1 MSFIWVLALLLTL
14 VTSRSSGPPRTSAR
28 ASASERIRSA
38 AAVPGPPDRVALIRE
53 EHLLNIKLTTHE
65 GRVVRFYDDLV
76 KGKTVAINFMFANC
90 ARGVPVATEH
100 LLEAQRALSER
111 MRRDVTFLSIS
122 LEPEQDTPDVLRGY
136 ARAHGT
142 GPGWYFLTGKRNDIE
157 LLRRKLGAYDLDPVV
172 DADPTQHS
180 GIVILGN
187 EPKGRWKAISAL
199 SKPVR
204 IRQAIERTIL
214 PPNEWPSGAAV
225 VAEAPYAENEAVE
238 PVDLSRIPLL
248 RSTEDGH

>member
-1 MSFIWVLALLLTL
+1 M
-14 VTSRSSGPPRTSAR
+14 
-28 ASASERIRSA
+28 
-38 AAVPGPPDRVALIRE
+38 AVPGPPDRVAMIRDQ
-53 EHLLNIKLTTHE
+53 HLPNVELVTHQ
-65 GRVVRFYDDLV
+65 GRTVRFYDDLV
-76 KGKTVAINFMFANC
+76 KGKIVAINFMFANC
-90 ARGVPVATEH
+90 REGCSVATEH
-100 LLEAQRALSER
+100 LLEAQRALGER

-122 LEPEQDTPDVLRGY
+122 LEPEQDTPDALRGY

-142 GPGWYFLTGKRNDIE
+142 GPGWYFLTGKRYDIE

-172 DADPTQHS
+172 DADPEQHS

-214 PPNEWPSGAAV
+214 PPGEWPTGSAV
-225 VAEAPYAENEAVE
+225 VTEAPYAENEAVE
-238 PVDLSRIPLL
+238 PVDLSRLPPL
-248 RSTEDGH
+248 RSTDH